1 MELIQSELESL
12 VNNPSKRCFQ
22 ANQIFAIWEDF
33 FPESKTMQMSE
44 LQHCIDRIG
53 EVCKFLRPILAC
65 IFSNPTKPYI
75 CTRKTCL
82 TYQELDTIEPK

>member
-12 VNNPSKRCFQ
+12 VNVPSKRCFQ

-44 LQHCIDRIG
+44 LEHCIDSIG
-53 EVCKFLRPILAC
+53 EVGF
-65 IFSNPTKPYI
+65 
-75 CTRKTCL
+75 
-82 TYQELDTIEPK
+82 